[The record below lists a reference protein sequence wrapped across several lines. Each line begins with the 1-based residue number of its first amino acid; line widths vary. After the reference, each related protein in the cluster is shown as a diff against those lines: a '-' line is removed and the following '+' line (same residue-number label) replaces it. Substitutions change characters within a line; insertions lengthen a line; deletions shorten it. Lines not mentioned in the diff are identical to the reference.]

1 MSTGPEQTPS
11 RVRETA
17 LLARLALSDEECER
31 FEPEFDSILSHLET
45 LSELDLDQVECTTT
59 VGLKNIY
66 RSDDPAPSLPV
77 DLLLESA
84 PSTKQGH
91 YVVPRA
97 VGGKE

>member
-11 RVRETA
+11 RVRDTA

-45 LSELDLDQVECTTT
+45 LGELDLDEVECTAT

-77 DLLLESA
+77 ELLLENA
-84 PSTKQGH
+84 PSTAKGH